1 MFNKWFRVG
10 LFGVLVGAL
19 LSGGWTLATLG
30 GTEAAPP
37 AVTRYDR
44 VFGNIFYKVPAGY
57 RAVQQRHGVV
67 MVPQAALAA
76 GDLHGVLLITPGFPL
91 NAQLKAQMRE
101 HGKKTFVQALA
112 IASGNLAEDPNT
124 QLSDPHVAND
134 PQKDGYEGYLLV
146 SRSVDKDTETSRFA
160 QYAIYLTGDRAE
172 VVMRIGYGSQARL
185 EALAPG
191 FEALVRA
198 LGFRNAGAP
207 PPARL
212 AAALPGDLAA
222 ITSAPRSAPPPA
234 QTAGASGQPRRSGGT
249 CRVVQR
255 QMCSGGVA
263 SGMGY
268 FCNTYPQTVCN

>member
-1 MFNKWFRVG
+1 MFGKLFRVG
-10 LFGVLVGAL
+10 LLGALVGAL
-19 LSGGWTLATLG
+19 LGGGWTLGEAEAT
-30 GTEAAPP
+30 AP

-57 RAVQQRHGVV
+57 RAAQQRNGVV
-67 MVPQAALAA
+67 MVRQAALAA
-76 GDLHGVLLITPGFPL
+76 GDLNGVLLITPGFPL
-91 NAQLKAQMRE
+91 NAKLQAQMRE
-101 HGKKTFVQALA
+101 NGKKTFVQAIA
-112 IASGNLAEDPNT
+112 IASGNLAEDPT
-124 QLSDPHVAND
+124 AQLSDPQLAND

-146 SRSVDKDTETSRFA
+146 SKSVDKDAGTSRFA

-185 EALAPG
+185 DALASG
-191 FEALVRA
+191 FEALVSA
-198 LGFRNAGAP
+198 MGFRNAGAP
-207 PPARL
+207 PPSRL

-222 ITSAPRSAPPPA
+222 ITPKPRSASPPA
-234 QTAGASGQPRRSGGT
+234 QAAGASGQPRRSGGN

-255 QMCSGGVA
+255 QMCSGGFA